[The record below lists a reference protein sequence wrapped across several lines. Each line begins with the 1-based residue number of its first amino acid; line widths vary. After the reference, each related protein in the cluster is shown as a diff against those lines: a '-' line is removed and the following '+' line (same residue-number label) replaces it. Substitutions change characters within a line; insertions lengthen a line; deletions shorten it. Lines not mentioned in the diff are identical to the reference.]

1 MIAESGHYALVLAL
15 ALALIQ
21 STVPLLG
28 ARLRDAALMNVA
40 RSAAVGQLLF
50 VMMSFAALVT
60 LHVISDFSVANV
72 FENSHSLKPL
82 IYKITGVWGNH
93 EGSMLLWV
101 SILALFGGL
110 VAIFGSNL
118 PLTLRAHVLA
128 VQAWI
133 ASAFYLFILLTS
145 NPFMRIADPP
155 IEGRD
160 LNPVLQ
166 DIGLAVHPP
175 MLYLGYV
182 GFSISFSFAVAA
194 LIEGR
199 IDPAWARWVRPWTL
213 LAWIFL
219 TLGIAMGSYWAYYS
233 LGWGGWWFWDPV
245 ENASLM
251 PWLAGTALL
260 HSALVM
266 EKRNAL
272 KVWTILLSILT
283 FSLSL
288 LGTFLVRSGV
298 LTSVHA
304 FATDPTRGVFILVI
318 LCLFIGGSLT
328 LFAGRASALKQGGLF
343 APISREGALVLNNLL
358 LTTACATVFI
368 GTLYPLALEVL
379 TGAKISVGAPFFNL
393 TFAPLFVP
401 LLVAVPFGP
410 MLAWKR
416 GDLLGAAQ
424 RLMAAAGAGIAAIA
438 LVWAWTRGGA
448 VLAPLAIGLAVFVIG
463 GAVTDLVERIG
474 LFSMPL
480 PTAAGRARGLPRS
493 VWGTVF
499 AHAGL
504 GVALIGIVCE
514 TTWNT
519 EHIGTM
525 KAGDHVNVA
534 GYELKLE
541 GLTPRPGPNY
551 RELAATFSVTLD
563 GEPLGVMTPSKRN
576 FTTRGMSTTEAAL
589 LRRGVS
595 QLYIS
600 LGDTT
605 PDDAIVVRIYH
616 KPMVLLIWFG
626 PVLMAFGGFLSL
638 SDRRLRVGVPK
649 PAKAVRALQA
659 AE

>member
-1 MIAESGHYALVLAL
+1 
-15 ALALIQ
+15 
-21 STVPLLG
+21 
-28 ARLRDAALMNVA
+28 
-40 RSAAVGQLLF
+40 
-50 VMMSFAALVT
+50 
-60 LHVISDFSVANV
+60 
-72 FENSHSLKPL
+72 
-82 IYKITGVWGNH
+82 
-93 EGSMLLWV
+93 
-101 SILALFGGL
+101 
-110 VAIFGSNL
+110 
-118 PLTLRAHVLA
+118 
-128 VQAWI
+128 
-133 ASAFYLFILLTS
+133 
-145 NPFMRIADPP
+145 
-155 IEGRD
+155 
-160 LNPVLQ
+160 
-166 DIGLAVHPP
+166 
-175 MLYLGYV
+175 
-182 GFSISFSFAVAA
+182 
-194 LIEGR
+194 
-199 IDPAWARWVRPWTL
+199 
-213 LAWIFL
+213 
-219 TLGIAMGSYWAYYS
+219 
-233 LGWGGWWFWDPV
+233 
-245 ENASLM
+245 M

-424 RLMAAAGAGIAAIA
+424 RLMAAGGIGLAAVA
-438 LVWAWTRGGA
+438 LVFAWSRGGA

-474 LFSMPL
+474 LFSAPL
-480 PTAAGRARGLPRS
+480 ATAARRARGLPRS
-493 VWGTVF
+493 VWGTAF

-504 GVALIGIVCE
+504 GIALIGIVCE

-525 KAGDHVNVA
+525 KAGDSVNVA

-551 RELAATFSVTLD
+551 RELAASFSVSLD
-563 GEPLGVMTPSKRN
+563 GEPLSVMTPSKRT

-595 QLYIS
+595 QLYVS

-605 PDDAIVVRIYH
+605 PEDAIVVRIYH

-626 PVLMAFGGFLSL
+626 PVLMAFGGLLSL
-638 SDRRLRVGVPK
+638 SDRRLRVGAPR
-649 PAKAVRALQA
+649 PAKALRAMQA